1 MDELGHFARELA
13 GLNCPI
19 CLRIVLLCSLPS
31 LPLGKIF
38 KKGYISAIS
47 PNSKENT
54 ILHAKLKPKNTRV
67 TCRDTLDTNEAR
79 GFKKR

>member
-1 MDELGHFARELA
+1 
-13 GLNCPI
+13 
-19 CLRIVLLCSLPS
+19 